1 MRVLLQD
8 YMLRMKG
15 TDCWF
20 SCGSHSGNRSQVMA
34 LKGDAKISKNSCGI
48 FLSSC
53 LNMCF
58 LYIKSVGGVI
68 CVWKICIYR
77 TYVWLLHWLLLRLI
91 SIMGIRLRCPVNLP
105 FIRFTGHQENGL
117 KITYNKINYKQ
128 AKMFC
133 KEERSK
139 ENS

>member
-20 SCGSHSGNRSQVMA
+20 SFGSHSANRSQVMA

-68 CVWKICIYR
+68 CV
-77 TYVWLLHWLLLRLI
+77 
-91 SIMGIRLRCPVNLP
+91 SIMGIRLRCPVNLR

-117 KITYNKINYKQ
+117 KKTYNKINCKQ

>member
-1 MRVLLQD
+1 M
-8 YMLRMKG
+8 
-15 TDCWF
+15 W
-20 SCGSHSGNRSQVMA
+20 
-34 LKGDAKISKNSCGI
+34 
-48 FLSSC
+48 
-53 LNMCF
+53 F

-68 CVWKICIYR
+68 CV
-77 TYVWLLHWLLLRLI
+77 
-91 SIMGIRLRCPVNLP
+91 SIMGIRLRCPVNLR

-117 KITYNKINYKQ
+117 KKTYNKINCKQ